1 MSFEFIEDTEEVWSD
16 SLRGSFIE
24 PLETCCTNPVFLYG
38 VCVVCSL
45 SSLYEYPRSPNR
57 EVRAEPL
64 EPIPEVTCEGC
75 IYGYENQQGHMGS
88 GGCLEETMEP
98 LEDLLEEIQ
107 DVEEVVNQTDP
118 VTPPIKTS

>member
-1 MSFEFIEDTEEVWSD
+1 MSFDFIEDTEEVWSD

-24 PLETCCTNPVFLYG
+24 PFETCCTNPVFLYG

-45 SSLYEYPRSPNR
+45 ATLYEEQRFQSR

-64 EPIPEVTCEGC
+64 EPISEVTCEGC
-75 IYGYENQQGHMGS
+75 IYGYENQQGHMGP
-88 GGCLEETMEP
+88 GGCLEETMEF

-107 DVEEVVNQTDP
+107 DVEEVKETDP
-118 VTPPIKTS
+118 VTPPTKIS